1 MKIGSRIVC
10 TGVLVLA
17 ILLPEPAGRVAASSE
32 AVPRAVAPIAHWAE
46 APTEWAALPT
56 LSFHSGAQAQPPVPY
71 GLPGLS
77 APKVLASV
85 SAANA
90 TPDGQRNGVEPMAL
104 MALGALLI
112 VVSAQ
117 GRRWLN
123 LFNGHSGHENEPP
136 APLWRKTLQH

>member
-10 TGVLVLA
+10 AVGLVLA
-17 ILLPEPAGRVAASSE
+17 VLLPEPAGRVAASSE

-56 LSFHSGAQAQPPVPY
+56 LAFHSGAQPPVPY
-71 GLPGLS
+71 GLPGLT
-77 APKVLASV
+77 APKALAGV
-85 SAANA
+85 SAASA

-112 VVSAQ
+112 GVSAQ